1 LGRNRDW
8 ASSDLDHARK
18 RNVAALAR
26 PGMRPALG
34 LWQQSPR
41 SRIGRRSASV
51 WPIKRSIL
59 TAAIRNALDV
69 SIERDRRRGE
79 LPHEIGSTTEPGLRV
94 AENYWFNCPACGYDW
109 PSLLMPSIIFVSLS
123 FVTDQCPNCQKKHVP
138 AYRVGPGR

>member
-1 LGRNRDW
+1 LGVNLLVMRA
-8 ASSDLDHARK
+8 ASPRIRAH
-18 RNVAALAR
+18 
-26 PGMRPALG
+26 PALG

-41 SRIGRRSASV
+41 SRIGRLSASV

-59 TAAIRNALDV
+59 IAAIRNALDE
-69 SIERDRRRGE
+69 SEWYRRRGE
-79 LPHEIGSTTEPGLRV
+79 LPHEIGSSTESGLRV
-94 AENYWFNCPACGYDW
+94 AENYWFKCPACAYDW

>member
-1 LGRNRDW
+1 MADQEV
-8 ASSDLDHARK
+8 DPDHGHAQRARC
-18 RNVAALAR
+18 
-26 PGMRPALG
+26 
-34 LWQQSPR
+34 
-41 SRIGRRSASV
+41 I
-51 WPIKRSIL
+51 
-59 TAAIRNALDV
+59 
-69 SIERDRRRGE
+69 DRAGQAEGE